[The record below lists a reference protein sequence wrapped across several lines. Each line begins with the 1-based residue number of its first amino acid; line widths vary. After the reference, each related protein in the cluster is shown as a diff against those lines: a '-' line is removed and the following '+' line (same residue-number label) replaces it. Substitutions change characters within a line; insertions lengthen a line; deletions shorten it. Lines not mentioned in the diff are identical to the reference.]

1 MSNYIAITGARRGI
15 GKAIAMHL
23 QEKLNNIDYDGIIC
37 VDKKWLDEDKKG
49 FGDKFKFEDL
59 DISESINKDVIK
71 LINKKHDISIS
82 ALINNASLKSIKGT
96 DLNDTTKFLE
106 ILKIDLISTY
116 FLSKQF
122 LDSHKE
128 SKNRMREP
136 KLISISS
143 CVARNPSN
151 DLMAY
156 HMAKAAL
163 EVMCKK
169 FLIDYSEIGLRS
181 NCIAPGFIVKEEDLL
196 RFEHV
201 DNELYRNI
209 AEKIHPN
216 GKVGSAKDIAGVV
229 EFLLSKESNFINGQ
243 VLNVDGGYNLED
255 DFSIVRRILNG

>member
-23 QEKLNNIDYDGIIC
+23 QEKLNKIDYDGIIC
-37 VDKKWLDEDKKG
+37 VDKKWLDEEKKE

-59 DISESINKDVIK
+59 DISN
-71 LINKKHDISIS
+71 S

-106 ILKIDLISTY
+106 ILKIDLVSTY

-128 SKNRMREP
+128 SKNRIREP

-201 DNELYRNI
+201 DNELYRKI

-216 GKVGSAKDIAGVV
+216 GKVGTAKDIAGVV
-229 EFLLSKESNFINGQ
+229 EFLLSKESNFVNGQ
-243 VLNVDGGYNLED
+243 VLNVDGGYNIED